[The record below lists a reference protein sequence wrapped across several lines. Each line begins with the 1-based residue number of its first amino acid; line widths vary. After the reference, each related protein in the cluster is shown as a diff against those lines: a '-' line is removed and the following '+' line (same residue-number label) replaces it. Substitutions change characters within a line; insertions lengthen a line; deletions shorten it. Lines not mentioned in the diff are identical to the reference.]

1 MLQKVVSKVI
11 GTKNDRE
18 LKRMR
23 RSVEKINALEPTI
36 QALSD
41 AELTAKTAEFKQRY
55 DNGESLD
62 GLLAEAFA
70 VCREASIRITGMR
83 HYDVQ
88 LIGGI
93 TLHEGK
99 IAEMKTGEGKTLM
112 ATLAIYLNAISG
124 KGVHVV
130 TVNDYLAKRDA
141 ELNQPLFNFLGL
153 SIGVIYSQQP
163 PQEKVDAYQA
173 DITYGTN
180 NEYGFDY
187 LRDNMVFSLDEK
199 KQRPLNYCI
208 IDEIDSILI
217 DEARTPLIISGQ
229 AEDSAHMYQL
239 INDIIP
245 RLKRSKD
252 EEANKHNEDED
263 FWVDEKNRTIEIS
276 EKGYEKIEDF
286 LTEKGLLADNE
297 SLYNP
302 SRLPLLAHVQAAIR
316 AHHLFIKNINY
327 IVHEG
332 EVVIVDENTGR
343 TMPGRRWS
351 EGLHQAMEAKE
362 GVDIQPENQTMATT
376 TFQNYFRL
384 YDKLSGMTGTADT
397 EAAEF
402 KSTYD
407 LDVVII
413 PTHRPIARIDMDD
426 QIFLTK
432 LGKYQG
438 IIREIQQIQQ
448 KGAPVLVGTATIE
461 ASEELSYL
469 LDQAGIKHNVLNAK
483 QHEREAEIIAQ
494 AGSPKA
500 VTIATNMAGRGTDII
515 LGGNWLAQ
523 IENPDELSVAD
534 KEQLK
539 QSWQIKHQQVV
550 EAGGLHIIG
559 SERHESR
566 RIDNQLRGRA
576 GRQGDPGMSR
586 FFLSLED
593 DLMRIFAGER
603 VVNMMRSLGLKEDEA
618 IEHKMVS
625 RSIENAQGKVE
636 ARDFDARKNLLK
648 YDDIANEQRK
658 VIYKQRDELLAE
670 SELKDAIID
679 MHHSVYHALID
690 QFIPPGSIEDQW
702 NIDGLEDELEDEFK
716 AYMPINDWLDADR
729 RLDEEALRNKIIDTA
744 LLRFNQRRE
753 QMGEENA
760 SRLERHLMLQS
771 LDRHWKEHLTQMDQ
785 LRKGIHL
792 RGYAQKNP
800 EQEYKRE
807 SFDLFQSMLGAI
819 RSDTVQDLSRVHVPT
834 PEEIKALQEERRL
847 AAERMQMQ
855 FEHQQAGSLMG
866 GEADTQPINHQSRPR
881 TNMSMTFQNGIS
893 SSAAATAMMQ
903 QGQGQATQTATN
915 TQRQGTDSMDNHHS
929 ANPYAHLNLSRNAS
943 CPCGS
948 GLKYKQ
954 CHGKL

>member
-1 MLQKVVSKVI
+1 MLGKMIGKVI

-23 RSVEKINALEPTI
+23 KLVDKINALEPKI
-36 QALSD
+36 QPLSD
-41 AELTAKTAEFKQRY
+41 EALKQKTAEFKTQFEQ
-55 DNGESLD
+55 GTSLD
-62 GLLAEAFA
+62 TILPEAFA
-70 VCREASIRITGMR
+70 VCREASSRVLGMR

-99 IAEMKTGEGKTLM
+99 IAEMRTGEGKTLM

-130 TVNDYLAKRDA
+130 TVNDYLASRDA
-141 ELNQPLFNFLGL
+141 ELNRPLFDFLGL
-153 SIGVIYSQQP
+153 TVGVIYSQQDP
-163 PQEKVDAYQA
+163 MEKFEAYAA

-199 KQRPLNYCI
+199 KQRGLNYCI

-229 AEDSAHMYQL
+229 AEDSSAMYRL
-239 INDIIP
+239 IDTIIP
-245 RLKRSKD
+245 RLKRSET
-252 EEANKHNEDED
+252 EEGNRENREQD
-263 FWVDEKNRTIEIS
+263 FWIDEKNRQIEIS
-276 EKGYEKIEDF
+276 EKGYEKIEKF
-286 LTEKGLLADNE
+286 LVEKGELGENE
-297 SLYNP
+297 SLYSP
-302 SRLPLLAHVQAAIR
+302 TRLPLLAHVQAAIR
-316 AHHLFIKNINY
+316 AHHLFVKNIHY

-332 EVVIVDENTGR
+332 EVIIVDENTGR

-351 EGLHQAMEAKE
+351 EGLHQAVEAKE
-362 GVDIQPENQTMATT
+362 QVEIQAENQTLATT

-402 KSTYD
+402 KQTYD

-413 PTHRPIARIDMDD
+413 PTHKPIQRIDLDD
-426 QIFLTK
+426 QIFLSK
-432 LGKYQG
+432 MGKYQG
-438 IIREIQQIQQ
+438 IIREIKRIQEKQ
-448 KGAPVLVGTATIE
+448 APILVGTATIE
-461 ASEELSYL
+461 ASEVLSELL
-469 LDQAGIKHNVLNAK
+469 TQEGIQHNVLNAK
-483 QHEREAEIIAQ
+483 QHEREADIIAQ
-494 AGSPKA
+494 AGSPNA

-515 LGGNWLAQ
+515 LGGNWQAELAK
-523 IENPDELSVAD
+523 IDNVTPEM
-534 KEQLK
+534 K
-539 QSWQIKHQQVV
+539 QQAHAEWQVRNQQVL

-576 GRQGDPGMSR
+576 GRQGDPGESR

-593 DLMRIFAGER
+593 DLMRIFAGDR
-603 VVNMMRSLGLKEDEA
+603 VVNMMRAMGLKEDEA

-625 RSIENAQGKVE
+625 RSIENAQRKVE
-636 ARDFDARKNLLK
+636 NRDFDARKSLLK
-648 YDDIANEQRK
+648 YDDVANEQRK

-670 SELKDAIID
+670 SNLQAGIEA
-679 MHHSVYHALID
+679 MHYDVYNALID
-690 QFIPPGSIEDQW
+690 QFVPPGSIDDQW
-702 NIDGLEDELEDEFK
+702 DIDGLEDELENEFRI
-716 AYMPINDWLDADR
+716 YMPINDWLDADR
-729 RLDEEALRNKIIDTA
+729 RLDEEGLRQKIIEAA
-744 LLRFNQRRE
+744 LLNYRARRE

-760 SRLERHLMLQS
+760 AQLERHFMLSS
-771 LDRHWKEHLTQMDQ
+771 LDKHWKEHLNQMDQ

-800 EQEYKRE
+800 EQEYKSE
-807 SFDLFQSMLGAI
+807 SFSLFQSMLGAI
-819 RSDTVQDLSRVHVPT
+819 KSETVQDLARVHIPT
-834 PEEIKALQEERRL
+834 PEEIAELERQQREQAEMMRL
-847 AAERMQMQ
+847 H
-855 FEHQQAGSLMG
+855 FEHQEMNGVT
-866 GEADTQPINHQSRPR
+866 GELSEDEDMIARNRQQR
-881 TNMSMTFQNGIS
+881 TRATYSFGLS
-893 SSAAATAMMQ
+893 SSAAATASPEMAEN
-903 QGQGQATQTATN
+903 G
-915 TQRQGTDSMDNHHS
+915 D
-929 ANPYAHLNLSRNAS
+929 NPYANLAISRNAP

-954 CHGKL
+954 CHGKI

>member
-1 MLQKVVSKVI
+1 MDCLSILDGIFSMLTKIISTVI

-23 RSVEKINALEPTI
+23 KIVTKINSYESSI
-36 QALSD
+36 QSLSD
-41 AELTAKTAEFKQRY
+41 DELRQKTEEFKLRHQA
-55 DNGESLD
+55 GESLD
-62 GLLAEAFA
+62 KLLPEAFA
-70 VCREASIRITGMR
+70 VCREASKRVNGMR

-88 LIGGI
+88 LIGGMA
-93 TLHEGK
+93 LHEGK

-130 TVNDYLAKRDA
+130 TVNDYLANRDA
-141 ELNQPLFNFLGL
+141 QLNRPLFDFLGL
-153 SIGVIYSQQP
+153 TVGVIYSQQA
-163 PQEKVDAYQA
+163 PQEKFAAYRA

-187 LRDNMVFSLDEK
+187 LRDNMVFSLSEK

-229 AEDSAHMYQL
+229 AEDSAHLYAL
-239 INDIIP
+239 IDNIVE
-245 RLKRSKD
+245 RLVRSKD
-252 EEANKHNEDED
+252 EEDNKNNTDGD
-263 FWVDEKNRTIEIS
+263 FWIDEKNRTIEIS
-276 EKGYEKIEDF
+276 EKGYEKIESF
-286 LTEKGLLADNE
+286 LAEVGELGENE
-297 SLYNP
+297 SLYSP
-302 SRLPLLAHVQAAIR
+302 ARLPLLAHAQAAIR
-316 AHHLFIKNINY
+316 AHHLFVKNIHY
-327 IVHEG
+327 IVQDG
-332 EVVIVDENTGR
+332 EVIIVDENTGR

-351 EGLHQAMEAKE
+351 DGLHQAVEAKE
-362 GVDIQPENQTMATT
+362 GVEIQAENQTMATT

-397 EAAEF
+397 EAAEL

-432 LGKYQG
+432 LGKYKG
-438 IIREIQQIQQ
+438 IIREIKQITE

-469 LDQAGIKHNVLNAK
+469 LNQEGIAHNVLNAK
-483 QHEREAEIIAQ
+483 QHEREADIIAQ
-494 AGSPKA
+494 AGRPRA

-515 LGGNWLAQ
+515 LGGNWQAELETHEVITDEMRREALTAWQARHDEVLA
-523 IENPDELSVAD
+523 
-534 KEQLK
+534 
-539 QSWQIKHQQVV
+539 
-550 EAGGLHIIG
+550 AGGLHIIG

-576 GRQGDPGMSR
+576 GRQGDPGQSR

-593 DLMRIFAGER
+593 DLMRIFAGDR
-603 VVNMMRSLGLKEDEA
+603 ITSMFRAVGLKEDEA

-625 RSIENAQGKVE
+625 RAIENAQGKVE
-636 ARDFDARKNLLK
+636 ARDFDARKSLLK

-658 VIYKQRDELLAE
+658 VIYSQRDDLLAE
-670 SELKDAIID
+670 MDLQAGIQA
-679 MHHSVYHALID
+679 MHHEVYHALIN
-690 QFIPPGSIEDQW
+690 QFVPPGSIDDQW
-702 NIDGLEDELEDEFK
+702 NIDGLEDEIEEAFRFD
-716 AYMPINDWLDADR
+716 MPINDWLDADR
-729 RLDEEALRNKIIDTA
+729 RLDEEGLRAKIIETA
-744 LLRFNQRRE
+744 IERYQTRRE
-753 QMGEENA
+753 QMGEQTA
-760 SRLERHLMLQS
+760 AQLERHFMLTS

-792 RGYAQKNP
+792 RSYAQKNP

-807 SFDLFQSMLGAI
+807 SFELFQSMLGAI
-819 RSDTVQDLSRVHVPT
+819 KSDLIQDLARVHVPT
-834 PEEIKALQEERRL
+834 PEEL
-847 AAERMQMQ
+847 AALEEQRR
-855 FEHQQAGSLMG
+855 QQAEQMRMMFEQQAQLDDAQSLDNRPAEETPRSLGRMTVTLG
-866 GEADTQPINHQSRPR
+866 TTSVAHKAADT
-881 TNMSMTFQNGIS
+881 T
-893 SSAAATAMMQ
+893 
-903 QGQGQATQTATN
+903 
-915 TQRQGTDSMDNHHS
+915 TDEALVIPKNIH
-929 ANPYAHLNLSRNAS
+929 RNAP

-954 CHGKL
+954 CHGKLS

>member
-1 MLQKVVSKVI
+1 MLSKIIGSVI
-11 GTKNDRE
+11 GTKNERE

-23 RSVEKINALEPTI
+23 KIVAKINAYEPTI
-36 QALSD
+36 QTLSD
-41 AELTAKTAEFKQRY
+41 EELRQKTFEFKERHQQ
-55 DNGESLD
+55 GESLD
-62 GLLAEAFA
+62 GILPEAFA
-70 VCREASIRITGMR
+70 VCREASIRVNGMR

-88 LIGGI
+88 LIGGM

-130 TVNDYLAKRDA
+130 TVNDYLAGRDA
-141 ELNQPLFNFLGL
+141 ELNRPLFSFLGL
-153 SIGVIYSQQP
+153 TVGVIYSQQP
-163 PQEKVDAYQA
+163 PQEKFEAYRA

-187 LRDNMVFSLDEK
+187 LRDNMVFSLAEK

-229 AEDSAHMYQL
+229 AEDSAELYAL
-239 INDIIP
+239 INTIVP
-245 RLKRSKD
+245 RLTRSED
-252 EEANKHNEDED
+252 EEANKDNKDGD
-263 FWVDEKNRTIEIS
+263 FWIDEKNRAIEIS
-276 EKGYEKIEDF
+276 EKGYEKIERF
-286 LTEKGLLADNE
+286 LVEVGELGANE
-297 SLYNP
+297 SLYSP
-302 SRLPLLAHVQAAIR
+302 ARLPLLAHVQAAIR
-316 AHHLFIKNINY
+316 AHHIFVKNIHY
-327 IVHEG
+327 IVQDG
-332 EVVIVDENTGR
+332 EVIIVDENTGR

-351 EGLHQAMEAKE
+351 EGLHQAVEAKE
-362 GVDIQPENQTMATT
+362 GVEIQAENQTMATT

-432 LGKYQG
+432 LGKYRG
-438 IIREIQQIQQ
+438 IIKEIKSITA

-469 LDQAGIKHNVLNAK
+469 LDQEGIVHNVLNAK

-494 AGSPKA
+494 AGRPQA

-515 LGGNWLAQ
+515 LGGNWQAQ
-523 IENPDELSVAD
+523 IDNLHELTEEQKAQLQAD
-534 KEQLK
+534 
-539 QSWQIKHQQVV
+539 WQNKNEAVKA
-550 EAGGLHIIG
+550 AGGLHIIG

-576 GRQGDPGMSR
+576 GRQGDPGQSR

-593 DLMRIFAGER
+593 DLMRIFAGDR
-603 VVNMMRSLGLKEDEA
+603 VMNMFRAMGLKEDEA

-625 RSIENAQGKVE
+625 RSIEGAQGKVE

-648 YDDIANEQRK
+648 YDDVANEQRK
-658 VIYKQRDELLAE
+658 VIYGQRDDLLGQADLQE
-670 SELKDAIID
+670 SIKQ
-679 MHHSVYHALID
+679 MHHEVYNALIS
-690 QFIPPGSIEDQW
+690 QFLPAGSVDDQW
-702 NIDGLEDELEDEFK
+702 NIDGLEDEIEDAFRF
-716 AYMPINDWLDADR
+716 YMPINDWLDADR
-729 RLDEEALRNKIIDTA
+729 RLDEEGLRDKIISTA
-744 LLRFNQRRE
+744 IARYEDRRM
-753 QMGEENA
+753 QMGEDSA
-760 SRLERHLMLQS
+760 AQLERHFMLQS

-792 RGYAQKNP
+792 RSYAQKNP

-807 SFDLFQSMLGAI
+807 SFELFRSMLGAI
-819 RSDTVQDLSRVHVPT
+819 KSDIVQDLARVHVPT
-834 PEEIKALQEERRL
+834 PEELAALEEERRRQI
-847 AAERMQMQ
+847 EQMRMQ
-855 FEHQQAGSLMG
+855 FEHNQANEETS
-866 GEADTQPINHQSRPR
+866 EPR
-881 TNMSMTFQNGIS
+881 EHRASSNQNITFTL
-893 SSAAATAMMQ
+893 SAAGVSAE
-903 QGQGQATQTATN
+903 QAARMAEKDVVIPQN
-915 TQRQGTDSMDNHHS
+915 IN
-929 ANPYAHLNLSRNAS
+929 RNAP

-954 CHGKL
+954 CHGKLS

>member
-1 MLQKVVSKVI
+1 MLGKMIGKVI

-23 RSVEKINALEPTI
+23 KLVDKINALEPKI
-36 QALSD
+36 QPLSD
-41 AELTAKTAEFKQRY
+41 EALKQKTAEFKTQFEQ
-55 DNGESLD
+55 GTSLD
-62 GLLAEAFA
+62 AILPEAFA
-70 VCREASIRITGMR
+70 VCREASSRVLGMR

-99 IAEMKTGEGKTLM
+99 IAEMRTGEGKTLM

-130 TVNDYLAKRDA
+130 TVNDYLARRDA
-141 ELNQPLFNFLGL
+141 ELNRPLFDFLGL
-153 SIGVIYSQQP
+153 TVGVIYSQQDP
-163 PQEKVDAYQA
+163 MEKFEAYAA

-199 KQRPLNYCI
+199 KQRGLNYCI

-229 AEDSAHMYQL
+229 AEDSSAMYRL
-239 INDIIP
+239 IDTIIP
-245 RLKRSKD
+245 RLKRSET
-252 EEANKHNEDED
+252 EEGNRENREQD
-263 FWVDEKNRTIEIS
+263 FWIDEKNRQIEIS
-276 EKGYEKIEDF
+276 EKGYEKIEKF
-286 LTEKGLLADNE
+286 LVEKGELGENE
-297 SLYNP
+297 SLYSP
-302 SRLPLLAHVQAAIR
+302 ARLPLLAHVQAAIR
-316 AHHLFIKNINY
+316 AHHLFVKNIHY

-332 EVVIVDENTGR
+332 EVIIVDENTGR

-351 EGLHQAMEAKE
+351 EGLHQAVEAKE
-362 GVDIQPENQTMATT
+362 QVEIQAENQTLATT

-402 KSTYD
+402 KQTYD

-413 PTHRPIARIDMDD
+413 PTHKPIQRIDLDD
-426 QIFLTK
+426 QIFLSK
-432 LGKYQG
+432 MGKYQG
-438 IIREIQQIQQ
+438 IIREIKRIQE
-448 KGAPVLVGTATIE
+448 KKAPILVGTATIE
-461 ASEELSYL
+461 ASEVLSELL
-469 LDQAGIKHNVLNAK
+469 TQEGIQHNVLNAK
-483 QHEREAEIIAQ
+483 QHEREADIIAQ
-494 AGSPKA
+494 AGRPNA

-515 LGGNWLAQ
+515 LGGNWQAELAK
-523 IENPDELSVAD
+523 IDNVTPEM
-534 KEQLK
+534 K
-539 QSWQIKHQQVV
+539 QQAYAEWQVRNQQVL

-576 GRQGDPGMSR
+576 GRQGDPGESR

-593 DLMRIFAGER
+593 DLMRIFAGDR
-603 VVNMMRSLGLKEDEA
+603 VVNMMRAMGLKEDEA

-625 RSIENAQGKVE
+625 RSIENAQSKVE
-636 ARDFDARKNLLK
+636 NRDFDARKSLLK
-648 YDDIANEQRK
+648 YDDVANEQRK

-670 SELKDAIID
+670 SNLQAAIEA
-679 MHHSVYHALID
+679 MHYDVYNALID
-690 QFIPPGSIEDQW
+690 QFVPPGSIDDQW
-702 NIDGLEDELEDEFK
+702 DIDGLEDELENEFRIH
-716 AYMPINDWLDADR
+716 MPINDWLDADR
-729 RLDEEALRNKIIDTA
+729 RLDEEGLRQKIIEAA
-744 LLRFNQRRE
+744 LLNYRARRE

-760 SRLERHLMLQS
+760 AQLERHFMLSS
-771 LDRHWKEHLTQMDQ
+771 LDKHWKEHLNQMDQ

-800 EQEYKRE
+800 EQEYKSE
-807 SFDLFQSMLGAI
+807 AFSLFQSMLGAI
-819 RSDTVQDLSRVHVPT
+819 KSETVQDLARVHIPT
-834 PEEIKALQEERRL
+834 PEEIAELERQQREQAEMMRL
-847 AAERMQMQ
+847 H
-855 FEHQQAGSLMG
+855 FEHQEMNGVT
-866 GEADTQPINHQSRPR
+866 GELSEDEDMIARNSQQR
-881 TNMSMTFQNGIS
+881 TRATYSFGLS
-893 SSAAATAMMQ
+893 GSAAATASPEMAEN
-903 QGQGQATQTATN
+903 G
-915 TQRQGTDSMDNHHS
+915 D
-929 ANPYAHLNLSRNAS
+929 NPYANLAISRNAP

-954 CHGKL
+954 CHGKI

>member
-1 MLQKVVSKVI
+1 MLTKIISTVI

-23 RSVEKINALEPTI
+23 KIVTKINSYESSI
-36 QALSD
+36 QSLSD
-41 AELTAKTAEFKQRY
+41 DELRQKTEEFKLRHQA
-55 DNGESLD
+55 GESLD
-62 GLLAEAFA
+62 KLLPEAFA
-70 VCREASIRITGMR
+70 VCREASKRVNGMR

-88 LIGGI
+88 LIGGMA
-93 TLHEGK
+93 LHEGK

-130 TVNDYLAKRDA
+130 TVNDYLANRDA
-141 ELNQPLFNFLGL
+141 QLNRPLFDFLGL
-153 SIGVIYSQQP
+153 TVGVIYSQQA
-163 PQEKVDAYQA
+163 PQEKFAAYRA

-187 LRDNMVFSLDEK
+187 LRDNMVFSLSEK

-229 AEDSAHMYQL
+229 AEDSAHLYAL
-239 INDIIP
+239 IDNIVE
-245 RLKRSKD
+245 RLVRSKD
-252 EEANKHNEDED
+252 EEDNKNNTDGD
-263 FWVDEKNRTIEIS
+263 FWIDEKNRTIEIS
-276 EKGYEKIEDF
+276 EKGYEKIESF
-286 LTEKGLLADNE
+286 LAEVGELGENE
-297 SLYNP
+297 SLYSP
-302 SRLPLLAHVQAAIR
+302 ARLPLLAHAQAAIR
-316 AHHLFIKNINY
+316 AHHLFVKNIHY
-327 IVHEG
+327 IVQDG
-332 EVVIVDENTGR
+332 EVIIVDENTGR

-351 EGLHQAMEAKE
+351 DGLHQAVEAKE
-362 GVDIQPENQTMATT
+362 GVEIQAENQTMATT

-397 EAAEF
+397 EAAEL

-432 LGKYQG
+432 LGKYKG
-438 IIREIQQIQQ
+438 IIREIKQITE

-469 LDQAGIKHNVLNAK
+469 LNQEGIAHNVLNAK
-483 QHEREAEIIAQ
+483 QHEREADIIAQ
-494 AGSPKA
+494 AGRPRA

-515 LGGNWLAQ
+515 LGGNWQAELETHEVITDEMRREALTAWQARHDEVLA
-523 IENPDELSVAD
+523 
-534 KEQLK
+534 
-539 QSWQIKHQQVV
+539 
-550 EAGGLHIIG
+550 AGGLHIIG

-576 GRQGDPGMSR
+576 GRQGDPGQSR

-593 DLMRIFAGER
+593 DLMRIFAGDR
-603 VVNMMRSLGLKEDEA
+603 ITSMFRAVGLKEDEA

-625 RSIENAQGKVE
+625 RAIENAQGKVE
-636 ARDFDARKNLLK
+636 ARDFDARKSLLK

-658 VIYKQRDELLAE
+658 VIYSQRDDLLAE
-670 SELKDAIID
+670 MDLQAGIQA
-679 MHHSVYHALID
+679 MHHEVYHALIN
-690 QFIPPGSIEDQW
+690 QFVPPGSIDDQW
-702 NIDGLEDELEDEFK
+702 NIDGLEDEIEEAFRFD
-716 AYMPINDWLDADR
+716 MPINDWLDADR
-729 RLDEEALRNKIIDTA
+729 RLDEEGLRTKIIETA
-744 LLRFNQRRE
+744 IERYQTRRE
-753 QMGEENA
+753 QMGEQTA
-760 SRLERHLMLQS
+760 AQLERHFMLTS

-792 RGYAQKNP
+792 RSYAQKNP

-807 SFDLFQSMLGAI
+807 SFELFQSMLGAI
-819 RSDTVQDLSRVHVPT
+819 KSDLIQDLARVHVPT
-834 PEEIKALQEERRL
+834 PEEL
-847 AAERMQMQ
+847 AALEEQRR
-855 FEHQQAGSLMG
+855 QQAEQMRMMFEQQAQLDDAQSLDNRPAEETPRPLGRMTVTLG
-866 GEADTQPINHQSRPR
+866 TTSVAHKAADTTTDEALVIPK
-881 TNMSMTFQNGIS
+881 
-893 SSAAATAMMQ
+893 
-903 QGQGQATQTATN
+903 N
-915 TQRQGTDSMDNHHS
+915 TH
-929 ANPYAHLNLSRNAS
+929 RNAP

-954 CHGKL
+954 CHGKLS